1 MNLYLSEDSKINY
14 ICISFNIY
22 RMNEENFEQQELFEQ
37 KKYISDL
44 VEESSQK
51 NKSSVNIVFGTSII
65 TSIIVLSFLYIF
77 GIFEEEE
84 IVLPEPVTITETIK
98 EKELVVPRVDSTEI
112 VSIAEVA
119 TKTIVQVQVGQ
130 LDENEE
136 FISVGGGSGVVIN
149 ENGLIITNHHVING
163 ADGVRVIFEDG
174 RMYEGKIIGSDQ
186 LTDVGL
192 IQIDKMGLT
201 PINFGDSTEIFVGDL
216 AVAIGHPLTLG
227 AAPTVTTGVVS
238 ALDRRLDVGND
249 AMNAA
254 VTLFGLIQTDAP
266 ITRGSSGGALLNKD
280 GELIG
285 ITTAIATAD
294 VGAEGLGFAIPI
306 NLALNIVEDLLDD
319 GRVLHAFLGIL
330 GAQYFEVA
338 EDGARVFSGV
348 YIEELYGPSND
359 MYAIGKAGALPGDI
373 IKKVNENSVKTL
385 DQLIT
390 ILRSMRAEDPIT
402 IEILRDGNSI
412 VLEFQLD
419 LRRQGIFDF
428 LHFQIIV
435 H

>member
-1 MNLYLSEDSKINY
+1 ME
-14 ICISFNIY
+14 
-22 RMNEENFEQQELFEQ
+22 EENFEQQELFEQ

-44 VEESSQK
+44 VEENTKK
-51 NKSSVNIVFGTSII
+51 NKSSFNIIFGSSIMTSV
-65 TSIIVLSFLYIF
+65 IVLSFLYIF

-84 IVLPEPVTITETIK
+84 IILPEPVTITETIK
-98 EKELVVPRVDSTEI
+98 EKEVVVARVDSTEI

-130 LDENEE
+130 QDENGD
-136 FISVGGGSGVVIN
+136 FISIGGGSGVVIN
-149 ENGLIITNHHVING
+149 ENGLIITNHHVINE

-174 RMYEGKIIGSDQ
+174 RMYEGQIVGSDK

-192 IQIDKMGLT
+192 VKIDKTGLT
-201 PINFGDSTEIFVGDL
+201 PINIGDSSGIFVGDL

-266 ITRGSSGGALLNKD
+266 ITRGSSGGALLNKN
-280 GELIG
+280 GELVG

-306 NLALNIVEDLLDD
+306 NLALDIVEDLLDD

-338 EDGARVFSGV
+338 EDGARIFSGV
-348 YIEELYGPSND
+348 YIEELYGPTND

-373 IKKVNENSVKTL
+373 IKKVNEKNVKTL
-385 DQLIT
+385 DGLIT

-412 VLEFQLD
+412 LLDFNLD
-419 LRRQGIFDF
+419 LRPSDI
-428 LHFQIIV
+428 
-435 H
+435 

>member
-1 MNLYLSEDSKINY
+1 
-14 ICISFNIY
+14 
-22 RMNEENFEQQELFEQ
+22 MNEENFEQQELFEQ

-149 ENGLIITNHHVING
+149 ENYLIITNHHVING

-174 RMYEGKIIGSDQ
+174 RMYEGQIIGSDQ

-192 IQIDKMGLT
+192 IQIDKTGLT
-201 PINFGDSTEIFVGDL
+201 PINIEIVLEFLLDL
-216 AVAIGHPLTLG
+216 AVAKHPLTLG

-348 YIEELYGPSND
+348 Y
-359 MYAIGKAGALPGDI
+359 
-373 IKKVNENSVKTL
+373 
-385 DQLIT
+385 
-390 ILRSMRAEDPIT
+390 
-402 IEILRDGNSI
+402 
-412 VLEFQLD
+412 
-419 LRRQGIFDF
+419 
-428 LHFQIIV
+428 
-435 H
+435 

>member
-1 MNLYLSEDSKINY
+1 
-14 ICISFNIY
+14 
-22 RMNEENFEQQELFEQ
+22 MNEENFEQQELFEQ

-192 IQIDKMGLT
+192 IQIDKTGLT

-412 VLEFQLD
+412 VLDFQLD
-419 LRRQGIFDF
+419 LRPSDI
-428 LHFQIIV
+428 
-435 H
+435 